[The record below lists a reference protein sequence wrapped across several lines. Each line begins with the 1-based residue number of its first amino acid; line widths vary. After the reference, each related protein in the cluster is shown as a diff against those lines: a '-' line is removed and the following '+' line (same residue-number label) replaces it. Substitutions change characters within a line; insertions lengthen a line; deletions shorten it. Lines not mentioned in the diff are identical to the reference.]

1 VQQILANLLS
11 NAVKFTNPGGR
22 VTVRCSTVSRAGGR
36 GSPTQAWT
44 TLQVDDTGVGIEPDR
59 MAAVWEPFVQA
70 QMGHTRAY
78 GGTGL
83 GLTISR
89 RLARLMDGDL
99 TAESTPG
106 VGSTFTLW
114 LPTAARLLPDD
125 ASPVRDL
132 AASTYSAR

>member
-1 VQQILANLLS
+1 
-11 NAVKFTNPGGR
+11 
-22 VTVRCSTVSRAGGR
+22 VTVRCSTVSRAGSR

-44 TLQVDDTGVGIEPDR
+44 TLQVDDTGVGIEPGR

-70 QMGHTRAY
+70 EMGHTRAY

-83 GLTISR
+83 GLSISR

-114 LPTAARLLPDD
+114 LPTAAPVPVDGPSLALD
-125 ASPVRDL
+125 A
-132 AASTYSAR
+132 AAPSYSAR

>member
-1 VQQILANLLS
+1 
-11 NAVKFTNPGGR
+11 
-22 VTVRCSTVSRAGGR
+22 VTVRCSTVSRAGSR

-70 QMGHTRAY
+70 EMGHTRAY

-83 GLTISR
+83 GLSISR

-106 VGSTFTLW
+106 SGEHVH
-114 LPTAARLLPDD
+114 A
-125 ASPVRDL
+125 L
-132 AASTYSAR
+132 AAHRRPRGRPARRRARPAAPSYSAR